1 MPNPLSGTSL
11 SRQLSL
17 YTTYADQ
24 ATAETRTNIGRL
36 QEQLS
41 SGLRINRPS
50 DDATGYS
57 QARKMEVLQDRYAQY
72 QRSISS
78 ARLWVDHT
86 QQALDE
92 MVDMMVE
99 VYEGGVRAANDSFS
113 TQDRAV
119 MASRIET
126 TRDHIIERMNAKYG
140 DEYLFGG
147 TRSTEAPFSVAG
159 AAVTYA
165 GNTGARERAIGPD
178 QTLAINID
186 GARLQDTGAG
196 FTVTDAMQGL
206 IDALNADDTD
216 AINAALDEVTTARNH
231 IIDMSGEAGN
241 IGTRLNVAAD
251 QMRNLDY
258 YATKRRSDLE
268 DADMAETIMAFEREQ
283 THLQAALRSAAAIKQ
298 TTLLDY
304 LR

>member
-17 YTTYADQ
+17 YSTSADQ
-24 ATAETRTNIGRL
+24 AVAETRTNIGRL

-50 DDATGYS
+50 DDATGFS

-113 TQDRAV
+113 AEDRAV

-126 TRDHIIERMNAKYG
+126 VRDQIIERMNAKYG
-140 DEYLFGG
+140 DEYIFGG
-147 TRSTEAPFSVAG
+147 TRSTEAPFSVTG
-159 AAVTYA
+159 PTVSYD
-165 GNTGARERAIGPD
+165 GNTGTRERAIGPD

-196 FTVTDAMQGL
+196 FTVTDALQGL
-206 IDALNADDTD
+206 VDALNADDTD
-216 AINAALDEVTTARNH
+216 AINAALEEVTTARNH
-231 IIDMSGEAGN
+231 VIDMSGEAGN
-241 IGTRLNVAAD
+241 IGTRLTVAAD

-258 YATKRRSDLE
+258 YATKRRADLE
-268 DADMAETIMAFEREQ
+268 DADMAEAIMAFEREQ
-283 THLQAALRSAAAIKQ
+283 THLQAALRSAASIKQ